1 MGRPEISV
9 IVTTYQQAWHLQRVL
24 MSLALQT
31 VAHRLEVVISDDGSC
46 DSTEQVVEQFA
57 RHAPFPVKWVTEPHR
72 GFRLAACRNRGAAQS
87 VAPHL
92 LILDGDCLVPPDH
105 VEQHL
110 AAHRPG
116 IVTNT
121 YCVRLEQSVS
131 ERVTGVEVVSGD
143 YVGWSPRVELQKL
156 RRLQWKSQFYN
167 WLGHPTRPTL
177 RGGNVGITRDDF
189 ERVNGFDES
198 FCGWGGE
205 DDDFGLRL
213 RAAGLRIEYIL
224 HRTRTYHLWHP
235 PAPTR
240 PPRIG
245 AGVNIPYLHRRVRLV
260 RCVNGVSVRPRED
273 LICCVAGYPRDL
285 HLMYTFLTE
294 RGLRLS
300 SVAVRKP
307 DVELLFVPGDGR
319 FRGAAEYRALIAPT
333 EATIAPRALAAADIV
348 VSPGAQLGRP
358 EQVRIPWES
367 PEAWWTALGWTF
379 DSLPAQAAA

>member
-1 MGRPEISV
+1 
-9 IVTTYQQAWHLQRVL
+9 
-24 MSLALQT
+24 MSLALQSM
-31 VAHRLEVVISDDGSC
+31 AHRLEVVVSDDGSC

-72 GFRLAACRNRGAAQS
+72 GFRLAACRNRGVAQS
-87 VAPHL
+87 GARHL

-110 AAHRPG
+110 SAHRPG

-121 YCVRLEQSVS
+121 YCVRLERSVS
-131 ERVTGVEVVSGD
+131 ERVTGAEVVSGD

-167 WLGHPTRPTL
+167 WLGHPTRPHW

-235 PAPTR
+235 PALLDRRGSCRRQHPVSASTR
-240 PPRIG
+240 AFG
-245 AGVNIPYLHRRVRLV
+245 EVCQRRVGASASGFAL
-260 RCVNGVSVRPRED
+260 
-273 LICCVAGYPRDL
+273 L
-285 HLMYTFLTE
+285 
-294 RGLRLS
+294 RGRLS
-300 SVAVRKP
+300 SRSAS
-307 DVELLFVPGDGR
+307 DVHISH
-319 FRGAAEYRALIAPT
+319 GAGTAPV
-333 EATIAPRALAAADIV
+333 DCCGV
-348 VSPGAQLGRP
+348 
-358 EQVRIPWES
+358 
-367 PEAWWTALGWTF
+367 
-379 DSLPAQAAA
+379 QA